1 MTFQASYSLFWVLLL
16 LPLSFGLAWYFY
28 RDNPWLKTQSKTVQ
42 RILPALRGLGLFLL
56 MLMLLKIT
64 LLLNQSTVERPALIT
79 LLDNSSSIKRFK
91 DSGSIAQQ
99 LNTFK
104 EKVNNQFGKRYDLY
118 FYSIGSQMKENGEVL
133 LNEEESNL
141 ELAFKHLSEQY
152 LNRNIGAVLFAT
164 DGNYNTGDNPTYAA
178 EQLSLTPIISLGIG
192 DTTPKRDH
200 LIGNMYYNDV
210 VFLNDIF
217 PIEVDIEAFKIKN
230 TKAVVRLINQGK
242 IIQSKTVEY
251 TNDPYAFRQVA
262 FQVEAEKIGFQA
274 YTVSIEYL
282 QGEYSKTNNSK
293 TCYVE
298 IIDSRNSIC
307 FVATAPH
314 PDLAAL
320 RSAAESN
327 ENYQTTVETPQ
338 TVVNK
343 KVKPDL
349 VIWHGPNL
357 PSDQPAIDYFT
368 KNKIPVLFVI
378 PGNVSNATIN
388 GLDLFNF
395 SNQRGQLD
403 EVQASI
409 NAGFTSFE
417 LQEELKNSIEFY
429 PPLLAKFGVISPKG
443 NYETLL
449 YQKIGNT
456 VKKEPLFYFN
466 KQGKLSHGLIFGE
479 GLWRWRLADY
489 QKHKNHEQFHQLF
502 LRAYA
507 YLMVQRQ
514 GMGLSVQFEKR
525 FSKNDRI
532 GVNANFY
539 NASLEPIITPKISL
553 QVTAENGKKYVQEFS
568 VLNKGYHLD
577 FGTLPPGKYH
587 WKAETKY
594 DNKWYSKQG
603 DFLVDDISLERS
615 VNAANHGIL
624 QQLSKHSG
632 GNYYPFR
639 DYEKALANL
648 EKRSDITSI
657 ERISTE
663 FWDLVDS
670 WFILLLIAFCFFVEW
685 FLKRYFGAY

>member
-28 RDNPWLKTQSKTVQ
+28 RDNSWLKTQSKTVQ
-42 RILPALRGLGLFLL
+42 RILPVLRGLGLFLL

-79 LLDNSSSIKRFK
+79 LLDNSSSIKRFE

-99 LNTFK
+99 LNKFK
-104 EKVNNQFGKRYDLY
+104 EKVNDQFGNRYDLY
-118 FYSIGSQMKENGEVL
+118 FYSIGSQIKENGEVL

-242 IIQSKTVEY
+242 TIQSKTVEY
-251 TNDPYAFRQVA
+251 KNEPYAFRQVG
-262 FQVEAEKIGFQA
+262 FQVEAQKTGFQA

-282 QGEYSKTNNSK
+282 QGEHSRTNNSK

-314 PDLAAL
+314 PDLAAM

-338 TVVNK
+338 TVLNK
-343 KVKPDL
+343 KMKPDL
-349 VIWHGPNL
+349 VVWHGPNL
-357 PSDQPAIDYFT
+357 PNDQPTIDYFI

-378 PGNVSNATIN
+378 PGNVSNGTIN

-403 EVQASI
+403 EVQASL
-409 NAGFTSFE
+409 NAWFTSFE
-417 LQEELKNSIEFY
+417 LQ
-429 PPLLAKFGVISPKG
+429 
-443 NYETLL
+443 
-449 YQKIGNT
+449 
-456 VKKEPLFYFN
+456 
-466 KQGKLSHGLIFGE
+466 
-479 GLWRWRLADY
+479 
-489 QKHKNHEQFHQLF
+489 
-502 LRAYA
+502 
-507 YLMVQRQ
+507 
-514 GMGLSVQFEKR
+514 
-525 FSKNDRI
+525 
-532 GVNANFY
+532 
-539 NASLEPIITPKISL
+539 
-553 QVTAENGKKYVQEFS
+553 
-568 VLNKGYHLD
+568 
-577 FGTLPPGKYH
+577 
-587 WKAETKY
+587 
-594 DNKWYSKQG
+594 
-603 DFLVDDISLERS
+603 
-615 VNAANHGIL
+615 
-624 QQLSKHSG
+624 
-632 GNYYPFR
+632 
-639 DYEKALANL
+639 
-648 EKRSDITSI
+648 
-657 ERISTE
+657 
-663 FWDLVDS
+663 
-670 WFILLLIAFCFFVEW
+670 
-685 FLKRYFGAY
+685 